1 MADVQFT
8 EGDIRFKLRATAAIV
23 RGSEVLVCDVEGLDY
38 FFLPGGKVGLG
49 EHAEVAVRRE
59 IREEIGQDVP
69 VVGLR
74 AVVESVYEDAHSRVP
89 GGRAHQV
96 SFVFACDGTDLELD
110 PVLWEAEHR
119 FRWVEIDAL
128 EGSAFKPQSFV
139 PHLAGLAARTDV
151 THLAL
156 ASA

>member
-8 EGDIRFKLRATAAIV
+8 EGDIRFKLRATAAVV
-23 RGSEVLVCDVEGLDY
+23 RGSEVLVSDVDGLDY

-49 EHAEVAVRRE
+49 EHAEAAVRRE

-74 AVVESVYEDAHSRVP
+74 AVVESVYEDAHASVP
-89 GGRAHQV
+89 GGRVHQV
-96 SFVFACDGTDLELD
+96 SFVFVCDGTHLELD
-110 PVLWEAEHR
+110 PALWEADHR
-119 FRWVEIDAL
+119 FRWVEIDTL
-128 EGSAFKPQSFV
+128 EGSTFKPQSFI